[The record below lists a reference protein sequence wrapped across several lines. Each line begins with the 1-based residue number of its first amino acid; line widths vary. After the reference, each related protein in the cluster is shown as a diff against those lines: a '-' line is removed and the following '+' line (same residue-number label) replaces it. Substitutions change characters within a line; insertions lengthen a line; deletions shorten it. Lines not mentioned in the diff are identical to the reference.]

1 MVIAGLSLDMGFLDV
16 FEDGGELETDV
27 VVGFLEHVGVVRVFC
42 VEVVDDLFRE
52 VDGGVHVS
60 KWDE

>member
-1 MVIAGLSLDMGFLDV
+1 
-16 FEDGGELETDV
+16 
-27 VVGFLEHVGVVRVFC
+27 VGFLEHVGVVRVFC